1 MIKRIFPSLVLSFVL
16 FSSSVI
22 TGLIGSSALASGIL
36 VKKTKQQIYCIT
48 DVYRNKAS
56 FVKIGGDG
64 DWAKFSREIPNF
76 IIPKNGKQ
84 QCKNIGGSVEIY
96 DTDKKKFITN
106 IDIGGNVLP
115 SGDGKGDT
123 YNFFT
128 KTLFPKLTNYLL
140 GIALAVS
147 IGVIVWGGILM
158 ITSFGAEE
166 DQTKG
171 KNSIVFGLVGLFI
184 SSMAIVIVKF
194 VLNINFFF

>member
-1 MIKRIFPSLVLSFVL
+1 MIKKIFLSLVLSLVL
-16 FSSSVI
+16 FPSSVI
-22 TGLIGSSALASGIL
+22 TGLAEGEG
-36 VKKTKQQIYCIT
+36 VRYQTYCIT

-56 FVKIGGDG
+56 FVKI
-64 DWAKFSREIPNF
+64 KEKESFVEFSQKIPNF
-76 IIPKNGKQ
+76 IILENGKQ
-84 QCKNIGGSVEIY
+84 QCENIGGSIEIY
-96 DTDKKKFITN
+96 DTNKNKFITN
-106 IDIGGNVLP
+106 IDIGGNVLS
-115 SGDGKGDT
+115 SGNGKGDT

-158 ITSFGAEE
+158 ITSFGTEE

-194 VLNINFFF
+194 VLGINFFF